1 VGTKLQ
7 QIITD
12 LALEVRGLGGAKPT
26 ENMPLEEVN
35 GTINVVKNPDDP
47 QGQELI
53 RKLVRPRDDLFW
65 FNRPQLLLYL
75 IHFILFQNAFELAF
89 FFWLLVSFCI

>member
-1 VGTKLQ
+1 LLVGTKLQ

-12 LALEVRGLGGAKPT
+12 LALEVRSLRGVKPT
-26 ENMPLEEVN
+26 ENMPLEEAN

-75 IHFILFQNAFELAF
+75 IHFILFQ
-89 FFWLLVSFCI
+89 VSKHGEKKETQKKQ

>member
-1 VGTKLQ
+1 M
-7 QIITD
+7 
-12 LALEVRGLGGAKPT
+12 ALEVRALRVMKPT

-53 RKLVRPRDDLFW
+53 HKLVRPRDDLFW

-75 IHFILFQNAFELAF
+75 IHFILFQ
-89 FFWLLVSFCI
+89 VSKHGEKKKLKRNNEE

>member
-1 VGTKLQ
+1 M
-7 QIITD
+7 
-12 LALEVRGLGGAKPT
+12 ALEVRGLRVVKPT
-26 ENMPLEEVN
+26 ENMPLEEVH
-35 GTINVVKNPDDP
+35 GTIINVVKNPDDP

-75 IHFILFQNAFELAF
+75 IHFILFQ
-89 FFWLLVSFCI
+89 VSKHGKKKKLKRNNEK